1 MLARNETIFKWCLYG
16 AATFLCFLAQGAIF
30 QRITLWGVIPV
41 LYPVLAAVVGTL
53 EGPLAGSIYA
63 LVLGVVCDSLLP
75 DVIPCFYTLIFPL
88 VGLCGGLIAKGL
100 LSAGF
105 ICSLVS
111 SAAAF
116 LLTDVFHCLL
126 LWVNQSA
133 AWASGGWVMVRE
145 FCVTA
150 ILTIPV
156 TLLFQAVFRKT
167 HVYD

>member
-1 MLARNETIFKWCLYG
+1 VRQS
-16 AATFLCFLAQGAIF
+16 AAGHH
-30 QRITLWGVIPV
+30 
-41 LYPVLAAVVGTL
+41 
-53 EGPLAGSIYA
+53 PL
-63 LVLGVVCDSLLP
+63 L
-75 DVIPCFYTLIFPL
+75 YTLIFPL

-116 LLTDVFHCLL
+116 LLTDSFHCLL
-126 LWVNQSA
+126 LWANQSA
-133 AWASGGWVMVRE
+133 AWEAGAWTMVRE

-150 ILTIPV
+150 VLVIPV